1 MSFVSSRPPCLL
13 ANMFKPVLVFSV
25 LLSLCLSSLAQTC
38 SKYSFPS
45 NQVFSSCND
54 LPYLNSFLHWNYN
67 QSSGSLQIA
76 FRKTGVTPSSWTAW
90 AINPT
95 GSGMKGAQALVA
107 YQFSNG
113 SLAFYQSQITSYATT
128 MAESNL
134 TYAVPELTATYSNSE
149 IVIYATLALPNSITT
164 INHVWQVGPVKDDKP
179 QSHSLDDAN
188 TNSKGVLNLLSGE
201 AGTSGGGGS
210 RSRDKNVH
218 GVLNVFSWGILM
230 PIGVMIA
237 RYLKVFESADPA
249 WFYLHASCQTTAYVI
264 GVAGVATGIKL
275 GNDSA
280 GVEQTK
286 HRVIGVLLFIL
297 ATLQVFALLLRPKKD
312 HKYRFYWNIYH
323 HSVGYLV
330 ILLSIINIF
339 KGFDILKPE
348 KKWKSGYIAIVVIF
362 IINIVWVEA
371 YTWYLLRKKRSEST
385 GKTHQGVNGAKGY
398 GARPAQFA

>member
-1 MSFVSSRPPCLL
+1 MSIVSSRPPCLL
-13 ANMFKPVLVFSV
+13 ANMFKTVLVFSV

-38 SKYSFPS
+38 SKYNFPS
-45 NQVFSSCND
+45 NQVFSFCND
-54 LPYLNSFLHWNYN
+54 LSYLNSFLHWNYN

-90 AINPT
+90 VINPT
-95 GSGMKGAQALVA
+95 GSGMQGAQALVA

-113 SLAFYQSQITSYATT
+113 SMRFYQSQITSYAKT

-134 TYAVPELTATYSNSE
+134 TYAHVSELTATYSYSE
-149 IVIYATLALPNSITT
+149 IVIYAALALPNGLTT
-164 INHVWQVGPVKDDKP
+164 INH
-179 QSHSLDDAN
+179 
-188 TNSKGVLNLLSGE
+188 
-201 AGTSGGGGS
+201 
-210 RSRDKNVH
+210 VH
-218 GVLNVFSWGILM
+218 GVLNVSRGILM

-249 WFYLHASCQTTAYVI
+249 WFYLHASCQTTAYVN

-286 HRVIGVLLFIL
+286 HRIIGVLLLIL

-312 HKYRFYWNIYH
+312 HKYRLYWNIYH

-339 KGFDILKPE
+339 KGFDILKLE

-371 YTWYLLRKKRSEST
+371 YTWYLVWKKRSESAER
-385 GKTHQGVNGAKGY
+385 THQGVNGANGY
-398 GARPAQFA
+398 GERPAQLLRILQFSR

>member
-1 MSFVSSRPPCLL
+1 
-13 ANMFKPVLVFSV
+13 MFKTVLVFSV

-38 SKYSFPS
+38 SKYNFPS
-45 NQVFSSCND
+45 NQVFSFCND
-54 LPYLNSFLHWNYN
+54 LSYLNSFLHWNYN
-67 QSSGSLQIA
+67 QSSGSLQNRGHPL
-76 FRKTGVTPSSWTAW
+76 F
-90 AINPT
+90 
-95 GSGMKGAQALVA
+95 MDCGAQALVA

-113 SLAFYQSQITSYATT
+113 SMRFYQSQITSYAKT

-134 TYAVPELTATYSNSE
+134 TYAHVSELTATYSNSE
-149 IVIYATLALPNSITT
+149 IVIYAALALPN
-164 INHVWQVGPVKDDKP
+164 VGPVKDDKP
-179 QSHSLDDAN
+179 GAHSLDDAN

-201 AGTSGGGGS
+201 AGTTRGGGG
-210 RSRDKNVH
+210 VH
-218 GVLNVFSWGILM
+218 GVLNVSRGILM

-249 WFYLHASCQTTAYVI
+249 WFYLHASCQTTAYVN

-286 HRVIGVLLFIL
+286 HRIIGVLLLIL

-312 HKYRFYWNIYH
+312 HKYRLYWNIYH

-339 KGFDILKPE
+339 KGFDILKLE

-371 YTWYLLRKKRSEST
+371 YTWYLVWKKRSESAER
-385 GKTHQGVNGAKGY
+385 THQGVNGANGY
-398 GARPAQFA
+398 GERPAQLLRILQFSR